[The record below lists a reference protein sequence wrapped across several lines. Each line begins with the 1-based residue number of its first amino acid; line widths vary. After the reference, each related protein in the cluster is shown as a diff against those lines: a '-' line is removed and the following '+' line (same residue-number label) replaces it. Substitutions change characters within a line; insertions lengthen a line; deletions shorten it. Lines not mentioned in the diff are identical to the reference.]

1 MPWQRQRLKQAAS
14 ERRKMKKA
22 LFIVN
27 PIAGKM
33 KIVKDIAEID
43 KAFYRGGYD
52 CDIYFTNKKGDA
64 IEKVKESGANYELI
78 VCGGGDGTY
87 NELITGMLRVGL
99 NIPIG
104 YIPAGTTNDFASTL
118 NLSQNCITA
127 ASDIVSGK
135 PRKLDVGRFGDQ
147 YFSYI
152 ASFGAFT
159 SASYATPQQ
168 TKNVLGH
175 SAYVLG
181 GMSDISSIKP
191 YHIRLEANGKVYED
205 DYLFGAI
212 SNSTSIAGLIK
223 LDSKLVN
230 LSDGEFEIILIR
242 MPKLLLDVPK
252 ILIALAN
259 GDYSEKHITFL
270 HAPSVRVKTQGKLD
284 WSLDGE
290 HATSDGEITLENI
303 HGAINLII

>member
-1 MPWQRQRLKQAAS
+1 
-14 ERRKMKKA
+14 MKKV
-22 LFIVN
+22 LLIVN

-33 KIVKDIAEID
+33 KILKDIAEID

-52 CDIYFTNKKGDA
+52 CDIYLTNKRGDA
-64 IEKVKESGANYELI
+64 SQKVVEAGENYDLI

-87 NELITGMLRVGL
+87 NELITGMLRKG
-99 NIPIG
+99 ITKPIG

-118 NLSQNCITA
+118 DLSQNPVTA
-127 ASDIVSGK
+127 ASNIVGGK
-135 PRKLDVGRFGDQ
+135 PRRLDVGKFQDS

-159 SASYATPQQ
+159 SASYSTPQQ
-168 TKNVLGH
+168 TKNMLGH

-181 GMSDISSIKP
+181 GISDLSSIKP
-191 YHIRLEANGKVYED
+191 YHARIEANGKVYED
-205 DYLFGAI
+205 DYLFGAV

-230 LSDGEFEIILIR
+230 LSDGEFEIILIK

-252 ILIALAN
+252 ILFALST
-259 GDYSEKHITFL
+259 GDYSQEHITFL
-270 HAPSVRVKTQGKLD
+270 HAPSVKVRTSEKLD

-290 HATSDGEITLENI
+290 HMTSTGEILLENI
-303 HGAINLII
+303 HGAISLMI

>member
-1 MPWQRQRLKQAAS
+1 
-14 ERRKMKKA
+14 MKKI

-33 KIVKDIAEID
+33 KILKDIGEID
-43 KAFYRGGYD
+43 KTFYRGGYD
-52 CDIYFTNKKGDA
+52 CDIYLTNKKGDA
-64 IEKVKESGANYELI
+64 TAKVITSGANYDMI

-87 NELITGMLRVGL
+87 NELVTGMLNSGL
-99 NIPIG
+99 DLPIG

-118 NLSQNCITA
+118 ELSQNCITA
-127 ASDIVSGK
+127 ASDIVEGK
-135 PRKLDVGRFGDQ
+135 PRRLDVGKFGDQ

-159 SASYATPQQ
+159 STSYSTPQQ
-168 TKNVLGH
+168 TKNMLGH

-181 GMSDISSIKP
+181 GMSDLASIKP
-191 YHIRLEANGKVYED
+191 YHARIEANGKVYED
-205 DYLFGAI
+205 EYLFGAI

-230 LSDGEFEIILIR
+230 LSDGEFEIILIK

-259 GDYSEKHITFL
+259 GDYSEEHIIFL
-270 HAPSVRVKTQGKLD
+270 HAPSVKIKTQKKLD

-290 HATSDGEITLENI
+290 HATSKGEIALENI
-303 HGAINLII
+303 HGAVNLVL

>member
-1 MPWQRQRLKQAAS
+1 
-14 ERRKMKKA
+14 MKKL

-52 CDIYFTNKKGDA
+52 CDIYLTNKRGDA
-64 IEKVKESGANYELI
+64 TDKVISSGANYDVI

-87 NELITGMLRVGL
+87 NELITGMLRAGL
-99 NIPIG
+99 KIPVG

-118 NLSQNCITA
+118 ELSQNPVNA
-127 ASDIVSGK
+127 ASNIVSGK
-135 PRKLDVGRFGDQ
+135 TRKLDVGKFDDL

-159 SASYATPQQ
+159 GASYSTPQQ

-175 SAYVLG
+175 SAYVLS
-181 GMSDISSIKP
+181 GMSDLSSIKP
-191 YHIRLEANGKVYED
+191 YHVRLEANGKVYED

-230 LSDGEFEIILIR
+230 LSDGEFEILLIR

-252 ILIALAN
+252 ILYALSV
-259 GDYSEKHITFL
+259 GDYSEEHITFL
-270 HAPSVRVKTQGKLD
+270 HAPTVKVKTRGALD

-290 HATSDGEITLENI
+290 HAPSNGEITLQNI
-303 HGAINLII
+303 HGAIDLIL

>member
-1 MPWQRQRLKQAAS
+1 
-14 ERRKMKKA
+14 
-22 LFIVN
+22 
-27 PIAGKM
+27 M

-43 KAFYRGGYD
+43 KAFYKGGYD
-52 CDIYFTNKKGDA
+52 CDIYLTNKRGDA
-64 IEKVKESGANYELI
+64 TEKVISSGANYDVI

-87 NELITGMLRVGL
+87 NELITGMLRSGL
-99 NIPIG
+99 NIPVG

-118 NLSQNCITA
+118 ELSQTPVTA
-127 ASDIVSGK
+127 ASNIVSGK
-135 PRKLDVGRFGDQ
+135 PRKLDVGKFGDS

-159 SASYATPQQ
+159 GASYSTPQQ

-175 SAYVLG
+175 SAYVLS
-181 GMSDISSIKP
+181 GMSDLSSIKP
-191 YHIRLEANGKVYED
+191 YHVRIEANSKVYED
-205 DYLFGAI
+205 DYLFGAV

-230 LSDGEFEIILIR
+230 LSDGEFEILLIR

-252 ILIALAN
+252 ILYALSV
-259 GDYSEKHITFL
+259 GDYSEEHITFL
-270 HAPSVRVKTQGKLD
+270 HAPVVKVKTNGNLD

-290 HATSDGEITLENI
+290 HASSTGEITLQNI
-303 HGAINLII
+303 HGAIDLLL

>member
-1 MPWQRQRLKQAAS
+1 
-14 ERRKMKKA
+14 MKKI

-33 KIVKDIAEID
+33 KILKDIVEID

-52 CDIYFTNKKGDA
+52 CDIYLTKKRGDA
-64 IEKVKESGANYELI
+64 TDKVMSVGANYDLI

-87 NELITGMLRVGL
+87 NELITGMLRSGL
-99 NIPIG
+99 SLPIG

-118 NLSQNCITA
+118 ELSQNCVTA
-127 ASDIVSGK
+127 AKNIANGK
-135 PRKLDVGRFGDQ
+135 PRKFDIGKFDDS

-159 SASYATPQQ
+159 SASYSTSQQ

-175 SAYVLG
+175 SAYLLG
-181 GMSDISSIKP
+181 GLSDLASIKP
-191 YHIRLEANGKVYED
+191 YHVRVEANGKVYED
-205 DYLFGAI
+205 EYLFGAI

-230 LSDGEFEIILIR
+230 LSDGEFEIILVK

-252 ILIALAN
+252 VLIALAN
-259 GDYSEKHITFL
+259 GDYSEEHITFL
-270 HAPSVRVKTQGKLD
+270 HAPSVKVKTNDNLD

-290 HATSDGEITLENI
+290 HMQSKGIVTLENI
-303 HGAINLII
+303 HEAIELVL

>member
-1 MPWQRQRLKQAAS
+1 
-14 ERRKMKKA
+14 MKKV

-33 KIVKDIAEID
+33 KIVKEIAEVD

-52 CDIYFTNKKGDA
+52 CDIYLTNKKGDA
-64 IEKVKESGANYELI
+64 TEKVVSSGKNYDLI

-87 NELITGMLRVGL
+87 NELITGILRSGL
-99 NIPIG
+99 NVPIG

-118 NLSQNCITA
+118 ELSQNVVTA
-127 ASDIVSGK
+127 ASDIVAGK
-135 PRKLDVGRFGDQ
+135 PRALDVGKFGDL
-147 YFSYI
+147 YFSYV

-159 SASYATPQQ
+159 GASYSTPQQ

-175 SAYVLG
+175 SAYVLS
-181 GMSDISSIKP
+181 GMTELSSIKP
-191 YHIRLEANGKVYED
+191 YHVRVEANGKVYED
-205 DYLFGAI
+205 DYLFGAV

-230 LSDGEFEIILIR
+230 LSDGEFEILLIR

-252 ILIALAN
+252 ILYALST
-259 GDYSEKHITFL
+259 GDYTEEHILFL
-270 HAPSVRVKTQGKLD
+270 HAPTVKIKTSEKLD

-290 HATSDGEITLENI
+290 HAESVGEAVLENV
-303 HGAINLII
+303 HGAINLIL